1 MKTPL
6 AWSRSSKI
14 FVFTLFLQPLNNTV
28 SLLRGEM
35 ASDVG
40 GEHVHRS
47 CFSVGLST
55 KNLEQLNG
63 AVAETS

>member
-1 MKTPL
+1 M
-6 AWSRSSKI
+6 

-35 ASDVG
+35 ASNVG
-40 GEHVHRS
+40 GEHIHRS

-55 KNLEQLNG
+55 RNLEQLNG